1 MQNNLTLTK
10 EETMS
15 TTLNKKSG
23 KGNIHGVISELS
35 AFFTVKPG
43 HEEEL
48 RMAVQRFKSNAQPGD
63 KSVFEKLGLRDM
75 RHVIFDNGRRVMW
88 CTAFETDWDP
98 YIDDAIEIFGAASW
112 VDWMQHTNEY
122 SAEIAT
128 ASNAQIKQFLQ
139 SAQEQ
144 AATFFNALPNHTLA
158 QMKKALQVNE
168 AFERV
173 LDDPAAAEALQHP
186 ALKPLLEQAA
196 D

>member
-1 MQNNLTLTK
+1 M
-10 EETMS
+10 
-15 TTLNKKSG
+15 
-23 KGNIHGVISELS
+23 
-35 AFFTVKPG
+35 
-43 HEEEL
+43 
-48 RMAVQRFKSNAQPGD
+48 
-63 KSVFEKLGLRDM
+63 
-75 RHVIFDNGRRVMW
+75 
-88 CTAFETDWDP
+88 DP

-139 SAQEQ
+139 SAQAQ

-158 QMKKALQVNE
+158 QLKKALQVSE

-173 LDDPAAAEALQHP
+173 LDDPAAAQVLQHP